1 MRDAERRTGLD
12 WNPIIRLAHAGDA
25 DDIAAMSREL
35 IEHGLPWTWRPARV
49 LGAIA
54 SPETNVA
61 VVRERDGLVGF
72 GVMQYLD
79 SDAYLVLLAVGRA
92 HRRRGMGSAL
102 LRWLEASAAAAG
114 AQRIRLHARRDNVAG
129 RTFYNEHGY
138 HEVAIQPGRYAAL
151 LDGVGLEKWLRPR
164 SPD

>member
-1 MRDAERRTGLD
+1 MTVD
-12 WNPIIRLAHAGDA
+12 PPIRLAEPGDA
-25 DDIAAMSREL
+25 DEIAAMAREL

-49 LGAIA
+49 LRAIR

-61 VVRERDGLVGF
+61 VVRTSGELVAF
-72 GVMQYLD
+72 GVMEYLE
-79 SDAYLVLLAVGRA
+79 SDAYLVLLAVDRA
-92 HRRRGMGSAL
+92 HQRRGIGSAV

-138 HEVAIQPGRYAAL
+138 HEVKIQLGRYSAI
-151 LDGVGLEKWLRPR
+151 LDGVRLEKWLRPAVAA
-164 SPD
+164 

>member
-1 MRDAERRTGLD
+1 MRDAERRTGLEPD
-12 WNPIIRLAHAGDA
+12 PPIRLAHAGDA
-25 DDIAAMSREL
+25 YDIAAMSREL

-49 LGAIA
+49 LSAIA

-61 VVRERDGLVGF
+61 VVRELGELVGF
-72 GVMQYLD
+72 GVMEYLE

-92 HRRRGMGSAL
+92 HQRRGMGSAL

-114 AQRIRLHARRDNVAG
+114 AQRIRLHARRDNLAG

-138 HEVAIQPGRYAAL
+138 HEVAIQPGRYAAV
-151 LDGVGLEKWLRPR
+151 LDGVRLEKWLRPQA
-164 SPD
+164 PD